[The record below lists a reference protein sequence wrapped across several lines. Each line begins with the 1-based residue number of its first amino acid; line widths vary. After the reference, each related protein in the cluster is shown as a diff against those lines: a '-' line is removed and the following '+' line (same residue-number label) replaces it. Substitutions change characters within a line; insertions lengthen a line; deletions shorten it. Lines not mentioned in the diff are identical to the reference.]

1 MATTIS
7 SLLVQVRAQL
17 IEPVARFWSDTELTS
32 IMRLGALDLWGAIL
46 DLHQDHYFKIN
57 DTDVRIDANAFY
69 VSGIPEDC
77 FRITLIEPRD
87 TSITGNGHQVLLV
100 PRKYNHPD
108 FIIARTI
115 SAQDPTS
122 LPSRQIYYQIV
133 GQGSPVE
140 APKIITAPQLSAV
153 LNLRIAY
160 NQSIW
165 PDGHNLDINPVPGES
180 DNALKCWTIAYARA
194 KETDGRTPD
203 AGWLANYA
211 TEKQL
216 ILVRLTPREEQEPE
230 VVEDMFQGY
239 GSLW

>member
-1 MATTIS
+1 
-7 SLLVQVRAQL
+7 
-17 IEPVARFWSDTELTS
+17 
-32 IMRLGALDLWGAIL
+32 MRLGALDMWGAIL

-57 DTDVRIDANAFY
+57 DTDVKLAANDLY

-87 TSITGNGHQVLLV
+87 TTVTGNGHQVIFV

-108 FIIARTI
+108 FIIARTLDP
-115 SAQDPTS
+115 QDPNA

-140 APKIITAPQLSAV
+140 APKIVCAPKISAE
-153 LNLRIAY
+153 LPLRMAY
-160 NQSIW
+160 NPSIW
-165 PDGHNLDINPVPGES
+165 PDSNPPSFNPIPGES

-203 AGWLANYA
+203 AGWLANYG

-216 ILVRLTPREEQEPE
+216 ILTRLTPREEQEPE